1 MDPATFAELMKYGV
15 AVAVL
20 ITVAWHQAKTIAARD
35 ARMDAKVDAMQKRC
49 DDERAAL
56 SAEIASVRD
65 AHATDQREVL
75 RAASSALADFAR
87 SNGKLLELHERRE
100 GSGAHPT
107 PPNPR

>member
-1 MDPATFAELMKYGV
+1 MDPATFTELLKYGFGV
-15 AVAVL
+15 AVLVY
-20 ITVAWHQAKTIAARD
+20 VAYSQAKTIAARD

-49 DDERAAL
+49 DDERASL

-65 AHATDQREVL
+65 AHAQDQREVL
-75 RAASSALADFAR
+75 RAAASALADFAH

-107 PPNPR
+107 KTV